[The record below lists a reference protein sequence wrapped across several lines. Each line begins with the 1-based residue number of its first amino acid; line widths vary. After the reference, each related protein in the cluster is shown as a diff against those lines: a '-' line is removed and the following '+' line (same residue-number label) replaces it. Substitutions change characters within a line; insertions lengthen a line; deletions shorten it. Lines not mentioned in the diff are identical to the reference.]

1 MVFALE
7 TYVLGKNLKGPE
19 NLKVIF
25 NVCKILTLP
34 GRRKANQSHIQLVT
48 RSIRVN
54 IWSPLVPSKVL

>member
-54 IWSPLVPSKVL
+54 I